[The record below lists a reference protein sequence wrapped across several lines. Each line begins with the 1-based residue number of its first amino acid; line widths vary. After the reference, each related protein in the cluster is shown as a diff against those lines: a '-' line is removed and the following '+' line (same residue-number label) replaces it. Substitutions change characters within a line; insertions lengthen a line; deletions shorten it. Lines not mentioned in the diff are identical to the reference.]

1 MSRSMPGL
9 FLFLEKY
16 INVFIANDIKFSDAK
31 DPKYEFGHEEQSKS
45 SAPLEGLKCSIISYT
60 RNQQRSDKC
69 YDFEVI
75 CCVGNMWVV
84 FFVQELDLVQLLAKP
99 EMVLVVLVRHK
110 VEQLRFSTQPKY
122 RKEQFSTCPED

>member
-9 FLFLEKY
+9 FLFLEKIY
-16 INVFIANDIKFSDAK
+16 IMFFHCQRYQIFRCERPQVRVW
-31 DPKYEFGHEEQSKS
+31 SKS

-75 CCVGNMWVV
+75 CLVGNMWVV

-110 VEQLRFSTQPKY
+110 VGQLRFSTQPKY